1 MWTNAYYRSTGNSN
15 NTYSLQFIEGLKY
28 SYVWPMYG
36 KNPTI
41 RTNTTLAL
49 CRHGPN
55 LISHTDKNRK
65 CRVRL
70 YEGAASNY
78 TWLIRGLRLSCN
90 RRSFLVFCSE
100 LRNKTLL
107 RFSCAMTVAKFS
119 FTLINVSSCPRS
131 LSGDQFR

>member
-1 MWTNAYYRSTGNSN
+1 
-15 NTYSLQFIEGLKY
+15 
-28 SYVWPMYG
+28 MYG
-36 KNPTI
+36 QCIAKNPTI

-100 LRNKTLL
+100 LRNKALL
-107 RFSCAMTVAKFS
+107 TKIQLCNDFCQIVLHFEKRFKLSS
-119 FTLINVSSCPRS
+119 FIIRRSISMNHVPLITSDNIPKI
-131 LSGDQFR
+131 GNFE